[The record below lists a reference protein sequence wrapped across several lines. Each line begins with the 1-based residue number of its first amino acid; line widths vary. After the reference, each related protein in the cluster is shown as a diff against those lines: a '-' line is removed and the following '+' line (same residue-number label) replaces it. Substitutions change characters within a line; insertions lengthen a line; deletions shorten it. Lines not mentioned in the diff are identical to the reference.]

1 MESVRDPAVFARM
14 RATLDLYQLAE
25 DMMRQN
31 LRRQDPRAGET
42 EIERRLLSWLRKETR
57 HEV

>member
-1 MESVRDPAVFARM
+1 MEPVRDPTVLGRM

-31 LRRQDPRAGET
+31 LRRQHPGASDA
-42 EIERRLLSWLRKETR
+42 EIERRLLSWLHKESR
-57 HEV
+57 HEP

>member
-1 MESVRDPAVFARM
+1 MEPVRDPAVFARM

-31 LRRQDPRAGET
+31 LRRQHPGASAA
-42 EIERRLLSWLRKETR
+42 EIERWLLSWLRKESR
-57 HEV
+57 HEP